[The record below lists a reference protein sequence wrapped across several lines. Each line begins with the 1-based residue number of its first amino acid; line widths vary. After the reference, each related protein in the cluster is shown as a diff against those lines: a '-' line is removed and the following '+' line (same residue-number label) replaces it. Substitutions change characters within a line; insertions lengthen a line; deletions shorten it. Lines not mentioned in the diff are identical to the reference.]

1 MERGGGMNG
10 EGWWMRDASK
20 NVERGMKRVEEE

>member
-1 MERGGGMNG
+1 MERGEGMKG

-20 NVERGMKRVEEE
+20 NVGRGMKRVEEE